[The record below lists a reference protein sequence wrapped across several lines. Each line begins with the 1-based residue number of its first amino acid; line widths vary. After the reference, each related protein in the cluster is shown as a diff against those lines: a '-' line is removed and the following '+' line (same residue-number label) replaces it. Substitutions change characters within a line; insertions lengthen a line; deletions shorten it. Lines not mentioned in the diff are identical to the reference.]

1 MVMKHVENL
10 HDKTVQWTHWW
21 YTHCG
26 ALVSANGH
34 ALIVVLS
41 FKLRFFVLFT
51 KDTLKNGGY
60 ILIRI
65 SLTLIMSCVFLSD
78 SYLCVFLSS
87 QYCMVRQNKMK
98 ISFEAVREK
107 GKENT
112 HTQANLFP
120 LTMSVPPIN
129 RQSALTVL
137 RGWGLWA
144 LYLCL
149 TLSGQTKGEALCREE
164 IFTKAK

>member
-10 HDKTVQWTHWW
+10 HDKTVQWTQWW

-41 FKLRFFVLFT
+41 FKLSFFVLFT

-60 ILIRI
+60 ILIPI
-65 SLTLIMSCVFLSD
+65 SLTLIMSCVFLSG

-87 QYCMVRQNKMK
+87 QYCMVRLENQFWSSQRKRK
-98 ISFEAVREK
+98 REH
-107 GKENT
+107 T

-164 IFTKAK
+164 IFTTAK